1 MRGERPGRESC
12 GGNCCDQPGER
23 EKRPHVGRSQNTS
36 AVLMYSRH
44 SSKFE
49 AAGVSDQPNVGG
61 EKEKGTRIL
70 PSERTKQEELVGD

>member
-1 MRGERPGRESC
+1 
-12 GGNCCDQPGER
+12 
-23 EKRPHVGRSQNTS
+23 
-36 AVLMYSRH
+36 MYSRH